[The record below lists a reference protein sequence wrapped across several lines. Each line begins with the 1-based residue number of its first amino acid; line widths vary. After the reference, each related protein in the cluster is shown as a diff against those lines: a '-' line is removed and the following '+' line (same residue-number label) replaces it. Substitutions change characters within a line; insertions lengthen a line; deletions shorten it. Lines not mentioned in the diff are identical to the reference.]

1 MTVITSKDL
10 TKRYGY
16 KKAINNFDLTIRRNT
31 ITGLV
36 GRNGAGKTTL
46 LKILAGQKRH
56 NSGTVKVFN
65 EKPFNNLFVSANTI
79 FVSDELEF
87 PVALNLLE
95 ILETARSFYPKWNM
109 NFAKKLFSYFN
120 FDEKEYFHRLSKGKR
135 STFSMIFGLA
145 TRCSLTLFDEPTSG
159 MDLAVRKD
167 FYRILLKDYIDH
179 PRTFI
184 ISSHYL
190 EEIEDLLEDLLL
202 IDEGKK
208 ILHLPIDEVKD
219 YAVSVTAPNNYIED
233 VPKEK
238 WILKKR
244 LDEDLSTIIIKR
256 KDLANILDKEKITI
270 RPVSP
275 SDLSVYL
282 TGHKGGIDDVLYST
296 ES

>member
-1 MTVITSKDL
+1 MTVISSKEL
-10 TKRYGY
+10 TKRYGN
-16 KKAINNFDLTIRRNT
+16 KRAVNNFDLSIKRNT

-56 NSGTVKVFN
+56 TSGSVKVFN
-65 EKPFNNLFVSANTI
+65 ELPFNNLFVSANTI
-79 FVSDELEF
+79 FVSEELEF
-87 PVALNLLE
+87 PVSLNLLE
-95 ILETARSFYPKWNM
+95 ILETASSFYPKWNM
-109 NFAKKLFSYFN
+109 DFAKRLFSYFN
-120 FDEKEYFHRLSKGKR
+120 FEEKEYFHQLSKGKR
-135 STFSMIFGLA
+135 STFSMIVGLA

-179 PRTFI
+179 ARTFI

-202 IDEGKK
+202 IDEGRK
-208 ILHLPIDEVKD
+208 ILHLPIDEVKN
-219 YAVSVTAPNNYIED
+219 YAISVTAPKAYLQQIPE
-233 VPKEK
+233 EK
-238 WILKKR
+238 WILKTN
-244 LDEDLSTIIIKR
+244 LDD
-256 KDLANILDKEKITI
+256 DLASLIVKRGDLPDTLTRENLTI

-275 SDLSVYL
+275 SDLSIYL

-296 ES
+296 KS